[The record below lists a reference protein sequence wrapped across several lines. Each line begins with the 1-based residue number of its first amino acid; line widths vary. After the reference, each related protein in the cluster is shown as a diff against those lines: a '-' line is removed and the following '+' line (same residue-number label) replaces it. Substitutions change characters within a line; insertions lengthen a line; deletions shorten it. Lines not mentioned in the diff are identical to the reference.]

1 MPPFTVQM
9 WHWLVDEKLIGS
21 KECHDL
27 RPSLTR
33 HLTSTS
39 CTGKQKQACA
49 TPSWPSRWRM
59 ISAKVVHFKIS
70 SHEASRTNTSKH
82 DTCNKNKS
90 QSQHISSHISTHLHK
105 FFLPDSDANHLHCV
119 FTKLRLWSSLKFN
132 CCNKHQT
139 GAIVNNQSRSISCKR
154 CQRAGGFLSWNRWSC
169 WRFPLFG
176 LTAKTPWPISQLL
189 LITGCLSRF
198 YHVSTFEANSALG
211 FSSTA
216 SWPMGNRVFL
226 RDLSSADLA
235 RIYRPI
241 HL

>member
-1 MPPFTVQM
+1 MVQDLWHMPDYDMIIYNDHHETKIHKIDQNTITGHHAACLIMPYNHTESYILHKTSDILCPYISFTVQM

-59 ISAKVVHFKIS
+59 ISAKVVHFKLS
-70 SHEASRTNTSKH
+70 SHKVSGTNTNKH

-105 FFLPDSDANHLHCV
+105 FSPGFGRKSPSLRFFQFFKVHLLQQTSNRSHC
-119 FTKLRLWSSLKFN
+119 K
-132 CCNKHQT
+132 
-139 GAIVNNQSRSISCKR
+139 
-154 CQRAGGFLSWNRWSC
+154 
-169 WRFPLFG
+169 
-176 LTAKTPWPISQLL
+176 
-189 LITGCLSRF
+189 
-198 YHVSTFEANSALG
+198 
-211 FSSTA
+211 
-216 SWPMGNRVFL
+216 
-226 RDLSSADLA
+226 
-235 RIYRPI
+235 
-241 HL
+241 

>member
-1 MPPFTVQM
+1 MVQDLWHMPDYDMIIYNDHHETKIHKIDQNTITGHHAACLIMPYNHTESYIIHKTSDILCPQISFTVQM

-59 ISAKVVHFKIS
+59 ISAKVVHFKLS
-70 SHEASRTNTSKH
+70 SHKISGTNTNKH

-119 FTKLRLWSSLKFN
+119 FTKFRL
-132 CCNKHQT
+132 
-139 GAIVNNQSRSISCKR
+139 
-154 CQRAGGFLSWNRWSC
+154 
-169 WRFPLFG
+169 
-176 LTAKTPWPISQLL
+176 
-189 LITGCLSRF
+189 
-198 YHVSTFEANSALG
+198 
-211 FSSTA
+211 
-216 SWPMGNRVFL
+216 
-226 RDLSSADLA
+226 
-235 RIYRPI
+235 
-241 HL
+241 